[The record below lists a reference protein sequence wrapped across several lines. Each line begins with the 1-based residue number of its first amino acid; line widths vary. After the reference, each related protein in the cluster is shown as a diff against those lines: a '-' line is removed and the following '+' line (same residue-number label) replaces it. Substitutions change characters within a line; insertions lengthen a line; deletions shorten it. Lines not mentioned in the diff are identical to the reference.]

1 MKIGNLDIKYPI
13 IQGGMAIRVSL
24 SKLAGSVAR
33 EGGMGVI
40 AGTGLGEE
48 ELAQE
53 IRAAKELSKG
63 NGAVGVNIMY
73 AVSNF
78 FELINIAIKE
88 KIDFITFGAGF
99 SRDIFEIGRKN
110 DVPIIPIVSS
120 VKLAKISEKLG
131 ASAVVAEGGNAG
143 GHLGTEL
150 DSWDIVKEI
159 KEAVKIPVFGAG
171 GIITVEDAK
180 RMLDLGA
187 DGIQMGSR
195 FVATHESNVHDN
207 YKKAYLSLKK
217 EDLVKIMSSAGLM
230 ANSIKGTFVNKV
242 LEGNPEPTSNCT
254 QCLKRCSYKYCIRER
269 LIEGKEGNMEEG
281 ILFAGTEAWR
291 IESIL
296 SVKEVFDMFKKLF
309 EKE

>member
-24 SKLAGSVAR
+24 SKLAGNVAK

-40 AGTGLGEE
+40 AGTGLEEE
-48 ELAQE
+48 ELKRE
-53 IRAAKELSKG
+53 IRTAKEISEG
-63 NGAVGVNIMY
+63 NGAIGINVMY

-78 FELINIAIKE
+78 VELINIAIKE

-99 SRDIFEIGRKN
+99 SRDIFEIGRVN
-110 DVPIIPIVSS
+110 DIPIIPIVSS

-131 ASAVVAEGGNAG
+131 AAAIVAEGGNAG

-171 GIITVEDAK
+171 GVITPEDGK
-180 RMLDLGA
+180 KMIELGA

-195 FVATHESNVHDN
+195 FVATTESNVAPE
-207 YKKAYLSLKK
+207 YKQAYLDLRE
-217 EDLVKIMSSAGLM
+217 EDIVKIMSSAGLP
-230 ANSIKGTFVNKV
+230 ANAIRGPFVDKV
-242 LEGNPEPTSNCT
+242 LEGNPDAPIECT
-254 QCLKRCSYKYCIRER
+254 NCLKRCSRKYCINDR
-269 LIEGKEGNMEEG
+269 LVKGKEGDKEEG

-291 IESIL
+291 IDSII
-296 SVKEVFDMFKKLF
+296 SVKEVFERFKKIF
-309 EKE
+309 E

>member
-1 MKIGNLDIKYPI
+1 MKIGDLDIKYPI

-48 ELAQE
+48 ELKRE
-53 IRAAKELSKG
+53 IRAAKEISEG
-63 NGAVGVNIMY
+63 NGAIGINVMY

-78 FELINIAIKE
+78 IELINIAIKE

-99 SRDIFEIGRKN
+99 SRDIFDIGRKN
-110 DVPIIPIVSS
+110 NIPVIPIVSS

-131 ASAVVAEGGNAG
+131 AAAVVAEGGNAG

-159 KEAVKIPVFGAG
+159 KEAVSIPVFGAG
-171 GIITVEDAK
+171 GIITPEDGR
-180 RMLDLGA
+180 RMLELGA

-195 FVATHESNVHDN
+195 FVATFESNVAEE
-207 YKKAYLSLKK
+207 YKQAYLELEK
-217 EDLVKIMSSAGLM
+217 DDIVKIMSSAGLP
-230 ANSIKGTFVNKV
+230 ANSIKGKFVEKV
-242 LEGNPEPTSNCT
+242 LEGNPDAPLECT
-254 QCLKRCSYKYCIRER
+254 NCLKKCSRKYCIRDR
-269 LIEGKEGNMEEG
+269 LIKGKEGDREEG

-291 IESIL
+291 IDSII
-296 SVKEVFDMFKKLF
+296 SVKEVFERFKKIF
-309 EKE
+309 D